1 MEGQAERKKKTE
13 TRKGITISTKIN
25 NQGKEKKGANARMKT
40 WTRNKEKRRSDNDLQ
55 LFAFFPNGHIDGWRQ
70 RKSLKRHLDGV
81 ACWHHCHLWY
91 RQLGC
96 TQESLFI
103 ISIRKCFFLG
113 QVHRITWALQSKS
126 HIFKNSKIQMDFS
139 AHLLSIRYFKTKAS
153 FFPLV
158 PDFLFLPDDT
168 SQLKTN
174 IHKHTEHQP

>member
-25 NQGKEKKGANARMKT
+25 NQGKERKGANARMKT

-103 ISIRKCFFLG
+103 ISIRKCFFLARFTG
-113 QVHRITWALQSKS
+113 SRGLFKVSLTYLKILKFKWTFL
-126 HIFKNSKIQMDFS
+126 HIYS
-139 AHLLSIRYFKTKAS
+139 LSDILKPRPLS
-153 FFPLV
+153 FL
-158 PDFLFLPDDT
+158 
-168 SQLKTN
+168 
-174 IHKHTEHQP
+174 